1 MPDGVRHRPRG
12 GVNMY
17 AKLVLSIDFP
27 DEGSAQEFLE
37 WFENA
42 SGIPGSPEGFDV
54 HALDLVE

>member
-1 MPDGVRHRPRG
+1 
-12 GVNMY
+12 MY